1 MPRSGLVVRKNSR
14 YEKAMRKK
22 VAGLIAAALLWV
34 PAASVGG
41 GAAGCSGTAAS
52 GGGTTGGTTGGPASP
67 TDPANITTECTV
79 FPPDN
84 PWNRDVSGDPLD
96 PNSDGYIAFILA
108 NGGDFLHPDFGS
120 NPDYGIPYEVVG
132 GDQPLVPITFT
143 DFGDES
149 DPGPYPIP
157 PDADV
162 EGGGDG
168 HVLVIDQDGCVLYEM
183 YVAEKN
189 GSGWDCASGAVFD
202 LTSNDL
208 RPDGWTSADAA
219 GLPILAG
226 LVRYQ
231 EAVGEGSI
239 HHALRVTFSVTQR
252 GYIHPATHFASD
264 ETDPDAPPMGL
275 RLRLKASYDVS
286 GFTGAAR
293 VILEALKKYGLIV
306 ADNGSNW
313 YISGSTDSRWDDED
327 LNQLKDVPGSAFEVV
342 QSGPILP

>member
-1 MPRSGLVVRKNSR
+1 MKHILTGF
-14 YEKAMRKK
+14 
-22 VAGLIAAALLWV
+22 AAVFLLWG
-34 PAASVGG
+34 ALAWTGG
-41 GAAGCSGTAAS
+41 GTTGCSNTDGPGGGTGGGS
-52 GGGTTGGTTGGPASP
+52 GGGTTGGTTGGSASP
-67 TDPANITTECTV
+67 TDPANITTDCTV

-84 PWNRDVSGDPLD
+84 PWNRDISGDPVD
-96 PNSDGYIAFILA
+96 PNSGDTIAFILA
-108 NGGDFLHPDFGS
+108 NGGDFVHPDFGS
-120 NPDYGIPYEVVG
+120 NPDYGIPYEVVN

-143 DFGDES
+143 DYGDES

-162 EGGGDG
+162 EGGGDR
-168 HVLVIDQDGCVLYEM
+168 HVLVVDQENCVLYEM
-183 YVAEKN
+183 FVAEKT

-202 LTSNDL
+202 LESNAL

-219 GLPILAG
+219 GLPIFAG

-231 EAVGEGSI
+231 EAVEEGEI
-239 HHALRVTFSVTQR
+239 RHALRVTFSVTQR

-275 RLRLKASYDVS
+275 RLRLKASYDIS
-286 GFTGAAR
+286 GFTGASR

-313 YISGSTDSRWDDED
+313 YISGSKDSRWDDED
-327 LNQLKDVPGSAFEVV
+327 LEQLKDVPGSAFEVV